1 MPEMCRKTIV
11 MPEAIHSTYQGY
23 LDLLETFHCYVDER
37 NAYSEI
43 TMNFRENAWFDAN
56 LLPIIYAYV
65 EYGQTKYSIVSRYD
79 NQLDCNLHRLLIRN
93 NFAKLF
99 QRALKYLLRMFCFQ
113 SLSIHIFKQTVQLL
127 QKNAALLSIA
137 S

>member
-56 LLPIIYAYV
+56 LLP
-65 EYGQTKYSIVSRYD
+65 SIVSRYD

-127 QKNAALLSIA
+127 QKMQHCFQ
-137 S
+137 